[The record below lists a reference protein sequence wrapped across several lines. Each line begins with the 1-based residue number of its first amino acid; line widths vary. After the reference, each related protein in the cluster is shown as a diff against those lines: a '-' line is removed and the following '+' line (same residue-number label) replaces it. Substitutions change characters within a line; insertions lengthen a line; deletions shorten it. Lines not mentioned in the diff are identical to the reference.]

1 MILLPN
7 LVEIIKKSAVEAVE
21 ASNPVIIVFG
31 KITSSSPL
39 KVNIE
44 QKLTLGPEQLLL
56 TDAIK
61 NNINTGDN
69 VILIRQQGGQKYIVL
84 DKVVS

>member
-1 MILLPN
+1 MI
-7 LVEIIKKSAVEAVE
+7 EIIKKAAVEAIE
-21 ASNPVIIVFG
+21 TSKPVTIVFG
-31 KITSSSPL
+31 KITSMVPL
-39 KVNIE
+39 KINIE
-44 QKLTLGPEQLLL
+44 QKLILGPEQLLL
-56 TDAIK
+56 TDTIK